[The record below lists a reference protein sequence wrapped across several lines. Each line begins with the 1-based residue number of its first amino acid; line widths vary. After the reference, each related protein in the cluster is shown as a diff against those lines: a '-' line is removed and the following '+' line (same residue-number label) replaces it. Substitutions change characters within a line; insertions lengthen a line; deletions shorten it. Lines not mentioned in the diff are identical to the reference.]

1 MIGNLITLRAM
12 VLSILLIMPFSGR
25 AQNGKASTVNLNN
38 FSLAL
43 QALSE
48 RIEPAVVQIYTTGY
62 TAGIP
67 GSMGLLVRQ
76 NGGGSGVL
84 MSPEGYIVTN
94 AHVVDGAGRIQ
105 VNLPGPEVPGSP
117 GRSVLKVRGK
127 LVGAQLVGVD
137 HPTDVAVLK
146 IQGGNFPHLKFADSE
161 SLRSG
166 QPVMAFGSPLG
177 LGNTVTFGV
186 ISAVAR
192 QLEPDAPMI
201 YIQTDAPINPGNS
214 GGPLVNMDGDL
225 VGINTFILSQS
236 GGNEGLGFAAP
247 SNIVKNVFEQIR
259 TTGRMRRGFIG
270 VNAQTITPLL
280 AQGLGLDRTWGVILG
295 DVHPDGPA
303 QAMGLLPGDIILS
316 LNGKIMENGRQL
328 QVNLYSRRIGE
339 SVDLELLRY
348 GETLTIRVPV
358 VEHHEDPG
366 RFAALVT
373 PIKNLVP
380 ELGILGID
388 LNENLIKM
396 IPSLREKAGVVVAA
410 MSGSAPPGSKG
421 LMPGDVIHRVNGKA
435 IPSLSALKELVD
447 SLPRLDPVVLHV
459 ERQGQKMYVVMEIE

>member
-1 MIGNLITLRAM
+1 MIGTLITHWAM
-12 VLSILLIMPFSGR
+12 VLLILLVMPFSAH
-25 AQNGKASTVNLNN
+25 AQNGKANTVDLNN
-38 FSLAL
+38 FGLAL
-43 QALSE
+43 QALSD
-48 RIEPAVVQIYTTGY
+48 RIGPAVVQIYTTGY
-62 TAGIP
+62 TAGTP

-84 MSPEGYIVTN
+84 MSPEGHIVTN
-94 AHVVDGAGRIQ
+94 AHVVDGASRIQ
-105 VNLPGPEVPGSP
+105 VNLTGPEAEGSP
-117 GRSVLKVRGK
+117 GRSVLKARGR

-137 HPTDVAVLK
+137 HPTDVAVIK
-146 IQGGNFPHLKFADSE
+146 IQGSDFPHLKFSDSE
-161 SLRSG
+161 SLRPG

-177 LGNTVTFGV
+177 LENTVTFGV

-259 TTGRMRRGFIG
+259 TTGRMRRGVIG

-280 AQGLGLDRTWGVILG
+280 AHGLSLDRRWGVILG

-303 QAMGLLPGDIILS
+303 QSMGLLPGDIILS
-316 LNGKIMENGRQL
+316 LNGKTMENGRQL

-339 SVDLELLRY
+339 SVELEVLRN
-348 GETLTIRVPV
+348 GETFTVRIPV
-358 VEHHEDPG
+358 VEHREDPG

-380 ELGILGID
+380 KLGILGID
-388 LNENLIKM
+388 LNENLLKM
-396 IPSLREKAGVVVAA
+396 IPDLREKSGVVVAA
-410 MSGSAPPGSKG
+410 MSGGAPPGSKG

-435 IPSLSALKELVD
+435 IPSLSALKETVD
-447 SLPRLDPVVLHV
+447 YLSRLDPVVLHV
-459 ERQGQKMYVVMEIE
+459 ERQGRKMYVVMEIE

>member
-1 MIGNLITLRAM
+1 MIGNFITHRAL
-12 VLSILLIMPFSGR
+12 VLSILMTMPFSGY
-25 AQNGKASTVNLNN
+25 AQNGKASMVNLNN
-38 FSLAL
+38 FGLAL
-43 QALSE
+43 EALSE

-62 TAGIP
+62 SAGIP

-76 NGGGSGVL
+76 NGGGAGVL

-105 VNLPGPEVPGSP
+105 VNLPGPDAPGSP
-117 GRSVLKVRGK
+117 GRSVLKARGR

-137 HPTDVAVLK
+137 HATDIAVLK
-146 IQGGNFPHLKFADSE
+146 IHGENFPHLKFADSE
-161 SLRSG
+161 SVRPG
-166 QPVMAFGSPLG
+166 QPVMALGSPLG

-214 GGPLVNMDGDL
+214 GGPLVNMNGDL

-259 TTGRMRRGFIG
+259 TTGRMRRGVIG
-270 VNAQTITPLL
+270 VNAQTITPML
-280 AQGLGLDRTWGVILG
+280 AHGLGLDRTWGVILG
-295 DVHPDGPA
+295 DVYPDGPA
-303 QAMGLLPGDIILS
+303 QTMGLLPGDIILS
-316 LNGKIMENGRQL
+316 LDGKIMENGRQL

-339 SVDLELLRY
+339 SVDLEVRRN
-348 GETLTIRVPV
+348 GEALTIRVPV

-366 RFAALVT
+366 RFAEMVT
-373 PIKNLVP
+373 PAKNLVP
-380 ELGILGID
+380 KLGILGID
-388 LNENLIKM
+388 LDEKLIKM
-396 IPSLREKAGVVVAA
+396 IPYLREKSGVVVAT
-410 MSGSAPPGSKG
+410 MSGGGPAGSKG
-421 LMPGDVIHRVNGKA
+421 LMPGDVIHRFNGKT
-435 IPSLSALKELVD
+435 IPGLSTLKELVD
-447 SLPRLDPVVLHV
+447 SLSRLDSVVLHV